1 MLIIFQVCFFFSTKS
16 VNLLVFLFCKLHII
30 CILLMY
36 LFVFK
41 LFCYVL
47 IVMKVCELTMN
58 VGRLTFFHF
67 FLVNIIV
74 HLLNKI
80 NLHIIWSGLLCYL
93 YFHFVSLN
101 ILMGIRTLGLFRFNI
116 SKQRSG

>member
-1 MLIIFQVCFFFSTKS
+1 MLIIFQVCFFFLYKKCQSTS
-16 VNLLVFLFCKLHII
+16 IPFCKLHII

-58 VGRLTFFHF
+58 VDRLTFFSF
-67 FLVNIIV
+67 FL
-74 HLLNKI
+74 
-80 NLHIIWSGLLCYL
+80 WS
-93 YFHFVSLN
+93 VSLYTYETKLIY
-101 ILMGIRTLGLFRFNI
+101 ILFGLVYSVTCISILFN
-116 SKQRSG
+116 

>member
-58 VGRLTFFHF
+58 VGRLTYFSF
-67 FLVNIIV
+67 FL
-74 HLLNKI
+74 
-80 NLHIIWSGLLCYL
+80 WS
-93 YFHFVSLN
+93 VSLYTYETKLIY
-101 ILMGIRTLGLFRFNI
+101 ILFGLVYSVTCISILFN
-116 SKQRSG
+116 